1 MGNKDELG
9 KLIRFYRMSRNMTQ
23 AQLAE
28 ALGRSAST
36 IAMYEIGQREP
47 DMDTLEALAD
57 IFNISKREL
66 VPDDEPKPLLSNTL
80 NSHRVPLV
88 GSAAAGEPIF
98 DEEIDVYVNA
108 PLKAD
113 CAIRVSGDSMEPTY
127 LNGDILYIRS
137 QPDVNYEGQIAV
149 VICGDEA
156 CVKHVHKTPDGLSLA
171 SDNQKYA
178 PMFKR
183 FSDYDGNIR
192 ILGIIIGYTRM
203 YEDC

>member
-9 KLIRFYRMSRNMTQ
+9 KLIRFYRQSRNMTQ

-28 ALGRSAST
+28 ALGLSAST
-36 IAMYEIGQREP
+36 IAMYETGKREP

-57 IFNISKREL
+57 VFNIRKREL
-66 VPDDEPKPLLSNTL
+66 VPEDEPQKLLRPVSQD
-80 NSHRVPLV
+80 SHRVPLV
-88 GSAAAGEPIF
+88 GAAAAGEPIF
-98 DEEIDVYVNA
+98 DEDIDVYVNA

-127 LNGDILYIRS
+127 LSGDILYIRM

-156 CVKHVHKTPDGLSLA
+156 CIKHVHKTPDGLSLT
-171 SDNQKYA
+171 SDNQRYA
-178 PMFKR
+178 PMYKR
-183 FSDYDGNIR
+183 FADYDGNIR
-192 ILGIIIGYTRM
+192 ILGTIIGYTRM
-203 YEDC
+203 YED